1 MEHGGAWRSMEE
13 KTMEEEYGGLMEGLM
28 EWQQER
34 EKNEEKRVL
43 EGKARRTC

>member
-1 MEHGGAWRSMEE
+1 
-13 KTMEEEYGGLMEGLM
+13 MEGLM